1 MVVDLLRL
9 ETSVIIRG
17 CFRIEAMDQ
26 LSEELCQDR
35 LFARATSHPHFPF
48 FQNLPIVVNDFSSL
62 ECTQYNTLLEYL
74 WFISYNSTCLAWIG
88 PLWYQQLLIVSG
100 GLTPY
105 LWILQSSKC
114 FCYFSRVT
122 HCIQVYLHNEHF
134 FKYKGK
140 L

>member
-26 LSEELCQDR
+26 LSEELCQGR
-35 LFARATSHPHFPF
+35 LFARATSRPHFPF

-74 WFISYNSTCLAWIG
+74 WFISYNSTCLA
-88 PLWYQQLLIVSG
+88 
-100 GLTPY
+100 
-105 LWILQSSKC
+105 
-114 FCYFSRVT
+114 
-122 HCIQVYLHNEHF
+122 
-134 FKYKGK
+134 
-140 L
+140 